1 MMKQAL
7 EHLQKEEF
15 TEARRAFEA
24 ELVTK
29 PKNLEARYNL
39 ALLLHKSGHDDRELE
54 LYEKN
59 MAYGWHLPTVV
70 NLSGIYIANGK
81 EVEAYTLLKKASKRF
96 RNEATPR
103 YLLAELDAVAG
114 KIDAADKWFRQAL
127 KADPLNGFAHIRYAR
142 FLAQQKR
149 GKEALKHATRAV
161 KLQPECAMCLNIL
174 GDIQI
179 KEASYNSAV
188 ASYQMS
194 LAIEP
199 LAITRQRL
207 IDALHKLGEHER
219 AERIQ
224 KTLDTWKKYQ

>member
-1 MMKQAL
+1 MQQAL
-7 EHLQKEEF
+7 KQLQKEEF
-15 TEARRAFEA
+15 TEARRSFEA
-24 ELVTK
+24 VLVAN

-39 ALLLHKSGHDDRELE
+39 ALLLQKSGHGDRDLE

-59 MAYGWHLPTVV
+59 MTYGWHLPTVV
-70 NLSGIYIANGK
+70 NLSSIYVTDGK
-81 EVEAYTLLKKASKRF
+81 EAEAYALLKKASKRF
-96 RNEATPR
+96 RSEATPR

-114 KIDAADKWFRQAL
+114 KIDTADKWFRQAL

-149 GKEALKHATRAV
+149 GKEALKHADRAI
-161 KLQPECAMCLNIL
+161 KLQPECVMCLNIL
-174 GDIQI
+174 GDIQV

-199 LAITRQRL
+199 LAVTRQRL
-207 IDALHKLGEHER
+207 IDTLHKLGEHER
-219 AERIQ
+219 AERMQ
-224 KTLDTWKKYQ
+224 KALDAWKKHQ

>member
-1 MMKQAL
+1 MKQAL

-24 ELVTK
+24 ELVAK

-39 ALLLHKSGHDDRELE
+39 ALLLLKSGHGDRELE

-59 MAYGWHLPTVV
+59 MTYGWHLPTVV
-70 NLSGIYIANGK
+70 NLSSIYIADGK
-81 EVEAYTLLKKASKRF
+81 EAEAYALLKRASKRF
-96 RNEATPR
+96 RSEATPR
-103 YLLAELDAVAG
+103 YLLAELDAAAG

-149 GKEALKHATRAV
+149 GKEALKHANRAI
-161 KLQPECAMCLNIL
+161 KLQPECPMCLNIL
-174 GDIQI
+174 GDIQV
-179 KEASYNSAV
+179 KEASYNGAV
-188 ASYQMS
+188 ASYQIS

-199 LAITRQRL
+199 LAVTRQRL

-219 AERIQ
+219 AERMQ
-224 KTLDTWKKYQ
+224 RALDVWKKHQ